1 MSIIKSFFKTLSACI
16 RYINTYFKTFVLL
29 FIILLIFILQGKDE
43 KGIENLQKIYIN
55 GAILDSTTLVNQI
68 YEVMEDD
75 NIKGVLLD
83 INSPGGAAGA
93 SMEISLAIKELKD
106 KKPVI
111 AYAREYMTSGSYLAG
126 SSATYIM
133 ANPIS
138 IIGSIGVLISSVD
151 ISEALKKLGIKPQS
165 LSAGKYKEILN
176 FSKPLKDED
185 KAYIQEHINDVYN
198 VFTSFVAEQ
207 RKLDMNKIQTWAD
220 ARIFIANEA
229 LKVGLIDEVG
239 SIKKAEDKLK
249 ELSGVNE
256 AIWKD
261 EKPSTTDFLDK
272 LSTNLSKEV
281 MKSLLNLFYF

>member
-93 SMEISLAIKELKD
+93 SMEIALAIKELKE

-111 AYAREYMTSGSYLAG
+111 AYAREYMASGSYLAG

-185 KAYIQEHINDVYN
+185 KAYIQEHINDVYD

-229 LKVGLIDEVG
+229 LKVGLIDELG

-249 ELSGVNE
+249 ELSKVNE

-272 LSTNLSKEV
+272 LSTNLSKEI
-281 MKSLLNLFYF
+281 MESLLNLFYF